1 LRALAIFRVEV
12 LLPDPCAPEERRPNP
27 KEDTPMKK
35 MLCCGP
41 LRPRFTNQTHSVEV
55 DIACEDITGDG
66 CTAAMGLASLNLGVY
81 TP

>member
-1 LRALAIFRVEV
+1 MDSRIRLTLF
-12 LLPDPCAPEERRPNP
+12 
-27 KEDTPMKK
+27 
-35 MLCCGP
+35 
-41 LRPRFTNQTHSVEV
+41 EV